1 MRALEREAVKQE
13 LVEQMTKWAVAAAV
27 ASVALMGV
35 FALVAALLIAFDIP
49 QWVQI
54 VGGTVLALGTAA
66 FAWLVASALEAGR
79 RNARQQGSREHI
91 HPVPHD

>member
-1 MRALEREAVKQE
+1 MRALDREAVKQE
-13 LVEQMTKWAVAAAV
+13 LVGQMTKWAVAAAV

-35 FALVAALLIAFDIP
+35 FALVAALLIAFEIP

-79 RNARQQGSREHI
+79 RNRQQESPERI
-91 HPVPHD
+91 KAVPHD